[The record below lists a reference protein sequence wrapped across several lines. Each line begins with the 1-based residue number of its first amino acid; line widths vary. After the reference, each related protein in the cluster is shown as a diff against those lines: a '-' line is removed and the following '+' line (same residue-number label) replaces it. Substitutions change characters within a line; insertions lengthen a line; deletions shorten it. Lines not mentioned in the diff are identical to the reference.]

1 MKNKFKVTKEFISKT
16 TFLSFPGLTGESRT
30 ALDARLIRL
39 RRTGM
44 TYREDTCALTNN
56 RISKSSKLKV
66 QTKTVFCLLL
76 AAFCLLLIFLSA
88 CKPRK
93 EKVYRKSKILMDT
106 LVTVT
111 GVSNSKENAE
121 KAIDAA
127 LAEIEK
133 LDRLLNFFS
142 PESEVSHIN
151 KNAGIS
157 VIKVTPDMLDVLDM
171 SLMVSKNTE
180 GAFDV
185 TIGPVITLYDF
196 YKKIKPED
204 SVIKKNLSFV
214 NYKDLIIDRNE
225 SAVFLKKRGML
236 IDLGGISK
244 GYAADKAVEV
254 LKRKGIHAGLVSV
267 AGDIKAFG
275 LKPDGRPWKIGIRN
289 PRAKGQEDDILAT
302 IELRDM
308 AISTSGDY
316 ERFFILNGRRY
327 HHLLNPKTGCPA
339 EESQSVSIIT
349 NRAVFT
355 DAFATGIFILGPE
368 KGMRVLEK
376 MGFDGV
382 IVDSQGKVHI
392 SPNIRGKVEFK
403 RTP

>member
-1 MKNKFKVTKEFISKT
+1 MKNKFKVQNSSQHSVESKQ
-16 TFLSFPGLTGESRT
+16 GK
-30 ALDARLIRL
+30 AKNLIAI
-39 RRTGM
+39 
-44 TYREDTCALTNN
+44 Y
-56 RISKSSKLKV
+56 
-66 QTKTVFCLLL
+66 CLL
-76 AAFCLLLIFLSA
+76 FTVYCLLSTVYA

-151 KNAGIS
+151 KSAGIS
-157 VIKVTPDMLDVLDM
+157 VIKVSPDMLDVLDM

-196 YKKIKPED
+196 YKKIKPEE
-204 SVIKKNLSFV
+204 SLIKKNLSFV

-225 SAVFLKKRGML
+225 STAFLKKRGML

-289 PRAKGQEDDILAT
+289 PRAKGQEDDIMAT

-316 ERFFILNGRRY
+316 ERFFILDGRRY

-392 SPNIRGKVEFK
+392 TPNIRGKVEFK
-403 RTP
+403 KTP